1 MDVLCKWHVIV
12 KYILNHDAGERFFP
26 IMTCAFWL
34 SIVLQSIIYIA
45 IINPFGIKLD
55 SNLYEVVIVAFF
67 FSTTTLFHVAV
78 KNEIRYKKAED
89 WFINLNNCTSTK
101 LKVWV
106 STLMLLAFFTFMP
119 LAIFLM

>member
-45 IINPFGIKLD
+45 IINPFGIRLD

-67 FSTTTLFHVAV
+67 FYTTALFHVAV
-78 KNEIRYKKAED
+78 KNELRYKKAED
-89 WFINLNNCTSTK
+89 WFINLNKCTSTK

-106 STLMLLAFFTFMP
+106 STLML
-119 LAIFLM
+119 

>member
-26 IMTCAFWL
+26 IMTCSFWL

-45 IINPFGIKLD
+45 IINPFGIRLD

-67 FSTTTLFHVAV
+67 FYTTVLFHVAV
-78 KNEIRYKKAED
+78 KNELRYKKAED

>member
-34 SIVLQSIIYIA
+34 NIVLQSIIYIA
-45 IINPFGIKLD
+45 IINPFGIRLD

-67 FSTTTLFHVAV
+67 FSTTALFHVAA
-78 KNEIRYKKAED
+78 KNELRYKKAED